1 MTTLKLRQNNNSQ
14 EEPGSYE
21 QEHVEQVFLDG
32 LQSRGKLVQI
42 YLVSGIK
49 MVGTILGT
57 DDFTILIST
66 RSFGMQMLYKHAITT
81 ISAANQEE
89 Q

>member
-1 MTTLKLRQNNNSQ
+1 MRIL
-14 EEPGSYE
+14 EPE
-21 QEHVEQVFLDG
+21 QANEHNAGHVEQIFLEN
-32 LQSRGKLVQI
+32 LKSKQQVVQI
-42 YLVSGIK
+42 YLIGGIK
-49 MVGTILGT
+49 MIGTIKSY
-57 DDFTILIST
+57 DDFTILISA